1 MWSDWL
7 QGSDGSHPDAWRSA
21 SDLAGFAM
29 DRYAYYV
36 CHKCRKAYYGGE
48 ARCEVDM
55 AGEASGGEGGGLRV
69 SEDYDPSELVC
80 GGCSDV
86 ARAQMCV
93 RHGAD
98 FLEYKCRYCCSVRR
112 RDSLFSKTSGFYLSK
127 SGIKIRRNSPP
138 TFGLSFPSSTF
149 KLKFP
154 LLFGAS
160 FPL

>member
-1 MWSDWL
+1 
-7 QGSDGSHPDAWRSA
+7 
-21 SDLAGFAM
+21 M

-138 TFGLSFPSSTF
+138 HFWAQFPFQHFQTQVPPSFWGFFPS
-149 KLKFP
+149 L
-154 LLFGAS
+154 GGV
-160 FPL
+160 